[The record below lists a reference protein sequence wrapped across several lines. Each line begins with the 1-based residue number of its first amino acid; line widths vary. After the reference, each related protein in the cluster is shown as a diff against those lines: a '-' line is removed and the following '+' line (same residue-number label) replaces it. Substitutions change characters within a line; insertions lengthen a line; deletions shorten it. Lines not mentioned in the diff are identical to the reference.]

1 MISGHPPIK
10 ARKLRYYED
19 ENFTRRVLPPPA
31 LSAGRYADVPPAR
44 PDDWSDLAIPAVPA
58 TPAMSS
64 TDDLGGADDGGPR
77 RQPELS
83 EVTEYSPEPLSA
95 GNDLGLLDDDD
106 DLPLPYAAALPV
118 SSTRNAA
125 HGSAGFPRPQRRN
138 RLMSQYRLNLFIQHE
153 HAKRLDELAAK
164 KACRSPA
171 SLPLPWRPGCRPT
184 RATSAKPRLP
194 SGWIACRGR
203 PSAWSATRT
212 SDRNAGAVHPLLP
225 DRQHAGAR
233 SPSGRGPRQGKARFE
248 QFVEQLGRHLLRGR
262 SLVRDVVE
270 ELYPEPVRMDDAAA
284 LAEAQERAS

>member
-1 MISGHPPIK
+1 MYRRPAPTIGATWRFPPYPPLRPCHPPMT
-10 ARKLRYYED
+10 L
-19 ENFTRRVLPPPA
+19 
-31 LSAGRYADVPPAR
+31 
-44 PDDWSDLAIPAVPA
+44 AVPTTAARAASPSYPKSPNTAPNRCPQA
-58 TPAMSS
+58 TTWGCSM
-64 TDDLGGADDGGPR
+64 TTTTCRCLMR
-77 RQPELS
+77 LLS
-83 EVTEYSPEPLSA
+83 RSVRP
-95 GNDLGLLDDDD
+95 
-106 DLPLPYAAALPV
+106 
-118 SSTRNAA
+118 RNAA

-233 SPSGRGPRQGKARFE
+233 SPSGRGPRPGQGALRAVRRTVGPAPAAWAQPGARCG
-248 QFVEQLGRHLLRGR
+248 GRTV
-262 SLVRDVVE
+262 S
-270 ELYPEPVRMDDAAA
+270 
-284 LAEAQERAS
+284 RAGADG